1 MAKIYAG
8 VGSRLTPMPIQRM
21 MRDIASKLYDEGWT
35 LRTGGARGAD
45 DAFMGGAQWN
55 RREIFRA
62 DDMLDLIDLNRDVY
76 MKAWNDFQEIHPNP
90 AACKEQD
97 IQHLHMR
104 NGLILL
110 GWEYD
115 EPCKFVICWTPS
127 AQIIGGTG
135 QTIRLA
141 NKYNIPVF
149 NLANPEHYDRIS
161 RWLGA

>member
-8 VGSRLTPMPIQRM
+8 VGSRNTPMPIQRM
-21 MRDIASKLYDEGWT
+21 MRAIASKLYDEGWT

-55 RREIFRA
+55 RRDIIRA

-76 MKAWNDFQEIHPNP
+76 MKAWKDFQEVHPNP
-90 AACKEQD
+90 AACKKQD
-97 IQHLHMR
+97 IQHLQMR

-115 EPCKFVICWTPS
+115 EPCKFVICWTPN
-127 AQIIGGTG
+127 AQVIGGTG

-141 NKYNIPVF
+141 NKYGIPVF
-149 NLANPEHYDRIS
+149 NLANPEHYNRILH
-161 RWLGA
+161 WLNA